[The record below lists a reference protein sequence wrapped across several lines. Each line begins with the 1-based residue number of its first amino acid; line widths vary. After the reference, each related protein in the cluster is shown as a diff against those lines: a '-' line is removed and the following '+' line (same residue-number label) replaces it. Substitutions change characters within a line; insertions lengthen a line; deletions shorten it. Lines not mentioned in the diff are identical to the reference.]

1 MSAEADEIGR
11 EPVVTNGLNN
21 EAGYTRIAVRQ
32 ENCMKTRLLVVASL
46 VLVSAGT
53 AIGQSPAPPQPTA
66 PPAPVQRT
74 GDVSL
79 SDVKA
84 TPEMW
89 FYLQER
95 QRYDSPKLAVRR
107 NAETDAT
114 QRNQRLASQKWLGQ
128 SPQRPN
134 VYSTIFGGYY
144 PGTFPYGNA
153 DRWNSYYTLGSSPKQ
168 PNR

>member
-1 MSAEADEIGR
+1 
-11 EPVVTNGLNN
+11 
-21 EAGYTRIAVRQ
+21 
-32 ENCMKTRLLVVASL
+32 MKIHFLVVASL
-46 VLVSAGT
+46 VFFGARAAVA
-53 AIGQSPAPPQPTA
+53 QSPALSQPA
-66 PPAPVQRT
+66 SPAASVQRT

-107 NAETDAT
+107 NAEMDAT
-114 QRNQRLASQKWLGQ
+114 QRNQRLAAQKWLGQ

-153 DRWNSYYTLGSSPKQ
+153 DRWNSYFTLGSSARPSG
-168 PNR
+168 R

>member
-1 MSAEADEIGR
+1 LLSD
-11 EPVVTNGLNN
+11 TLW
-21 EAGYTRIAVRQ
+21 IAVNQ
-32 ENCMKTRLLVVASL
+32 ENRMKTNMLLVASL
-46 VLVSAGT
+46 MLLGAGT
-53 AIGQSPAPPQPTA
+53 AVAQ
-66 PPAPVQRT
+66 PPAPSQTPPPAAPAPRT

-95 QRYDSPKLAVRR
+95 QRHDSPKLAVRR

-134 VYSTIFGGYY
+134 VYSTIFGGHY

-153 DRWNSYYTLGSSPKQ
+153 DRWNSYYALEKSPRQ
-168 PNR
+168 GNR

>member
-1 MSAEADEIGR
+1 
-11 EPVVTNGLNN
+11 
-21 EAGYTRIAVRQ
+21 
-32 ENCMKTRLLVVASL
+32 MKIRLLVLASL
-46 VLVSAGT
+46 VLACAGT
-53 AIGQSPAPPQPTA
+53 AVAQ
-66 PPAPVQRT
+66 PPALPQQTPPAASAPRT

-114 QRNQRLASQKWLGQ
+114 QRNQRLAAQKWLGQ

-153 DRWNSYYTLGSSPKQ
+153 DRWNSYFTLGSSARQ
-168 PNR
+168 SNR

>member
-1 MSAEADEIGR
+1 
-11 EPVVTNGLNN
+11 
-21 EAGYTRIAVRQ
+21 
-32 ENCMKTRLLVVASL
+32 MKTHMLVVASL
-46 VLVSAGT
+46 MLLSAGK
-53 AIGQSPAPPQPTA
+53 AMAQPPAQPQPAPHATPVPQS
-66 PPAPVQRT
+66 
-74 GDVSL
+74 GDMSL

-95 QRYDSPKLAVRR
+95 QRHDSPKLAVRR

-134 VYSTIFGGYY
+134 VYSTIFGGHY

-153 DRWNSYYTLGSSPKQ
+153 DRWNSYYALEKSPRQ
-168 PNR
+168 SNR

>member
-1 MSAEADEIGR
+1 MAKCMLLTGTLLLIASGTVLGQ
-11 EPVVTNGLNN
+11 EPATPGKD
-21 EAGYTRIAVRQ
+21 AAKSTPR
-32 ENCMKTRLLVVASL
+32 S
-46 VLVSAGT
+46 
-53 AIGQSPAPPQPTA
+53 
-66 PPAPVQRT
+66 

-79 SDVKA
+79 SELKP

-107 NAETDAT
+107 NAEIDAN
-114 QRNQRLASQKWLGQ
+114 QRNQRLAAQKWLGQ

-134 VYSTIFGGYY
+134 VYSTIFGGHF
-144 PGTFPYGNA
+144 PGTFPYGQA
-153 DRWNSYYTLGSSPKQ
+153 DRWNGYFSVDRTPWL

>member
-1 MSAEADEIGR
+1 M
-11 EPVVTNGLNN
+11 
-21 EAGYTRIAVRQ
+21 
-32 ENCMKTRLLVVASL
+32 MKLRLLGFASL
-46 VLVSAGT
+46 VLCCSGIA
-53 AIGQSPAPPQPTA
+53 AAQQPAPPRPTT
-66 PPAPVQRT
+66 PAAAAHT
-74 GDVSL
+74 SEVSL

-95 QRYDSPKLAVRR
+95 QRYDSPKMAVRR
-107 NAETDAT
+107 NAETDAQ
-114 QRNQRLASQKWLGQ
+114 QRNQRQAAQKWLGQ

-134 VYSTIFGGYY
+134 AYSTIFGGVY

-153 DRWNSYYTLGSSPKQ
+153 DRWNSYFTLQSPRRQ